1 MVNRMYDEFNRQ
13 IFISEEHINK
23 GQNNYISEK
32 IKEKD
37 VDNQMIKNSQK
48 NIDQVQNLSGSF
60 NGLIQAFVT
69 IVSAVTITVTA
80 SQMAPKATIYDLE
93 IYSDRI
99 KFDIDIEQTSN
110 PYKLV
115 LESKT
120 NKLYEITFSNN
131 VDDYVFNN
139 LEEDTKYILTLTNDY
154 GLGETKLEQVEFYT
168 KTKSIIDLGKISV
181 KDYNLNN
188 NILNLNF
195 NINDKYQTLYE
206 FKYLIRD
213 SKNNKIEIESKEYLN
228 NIEIDIS
235 SLNKGILTFEIY
247 SKDNINNL
255 DKKVKRISYKIINN

>member
-1 MVNRMYDEFNRQ
+1 MYDEFNRQ

-37 VDNQMIKNSQK
+37 LDSQFIKNNQ
-48 NIDQVQNLSGSF
+48 NMNQVQNLSGSF
-60 NGLIQAFVT
+60 NGLIQAFVI
-69 IVSAVTITVTA
+69 IVSAVTITITA

-115 LESKT
+115 LESNT

-139 LEEDTKYILTLTNDY
+139 LEEDTKYILSLTNNY
-154 GLGETKLEQVEFYT
+154 GLGETILEKVEFYT
-168 KTKSIIDLGKISV
+168 KTKSIIELGKIYV
-181 KDYNLNN
+181 ENYNLNN
-188 NILNLNF
+188 NILNISL

-206 FKYLIRD
+206 FKYILKD
-213 SKNNKIEIESKEYLN
+213 SNNKKIELETKEYLK
-228 NIEIDIS
+228 NIEFDIS